1 MQSLFGGCLGLFTA
15 GNCLFLAGFPNQR
28 SVLSVA
34 VTRKLKN
41 SPSLAFDFQC
51 QFLVTCAVCG
61 INQYFYLLRKGC
73 LKSEQTFIKR
83 DFINHRLSENRGSTH
98 SVKKECHFCSNCLY
112 STVKYFLTF
121 LH

>member
-41 SPSLAFDFQC
+41 FPSLTFDFQC
-51 QFLVTCAVCG
+51 QFLVICAVCG

-73 LKSEQTFIKR
+73 LKSEQTFIKE
-83 DFINHRLSENRGSTH
+83 IL
-98 SVKKECHFCSNCLY
+98 
-112 STVKYFLTF
+112 
-121 LH
+121 